1 MAIQAFSEMV
11 ELLLKDDKDNE
22 AVYNIRDKEAVR

>member
-11 ELLLKDDKDNE
+11 ELLLKEDESVN
-22 AVYNIRDKEAVR
+22 NIVDIEAVR

>member
-11 ELLLKDDKDNE
+11 ELLLKDDETVN
-22 AVYNIRDKEAVR
+22 NIEDIEAVRQ

>member
-11 ELLLKDDKDNE
+11 ELLLKDDTSVN
-22 AVYNIRDKEAVR
+22 NITDIEAVR

>member
-11 ELLLKDDKDNE
+11 ELLLKDDASVN
-22 AVYNIRDKEAVR
+22 NITDIEAVR